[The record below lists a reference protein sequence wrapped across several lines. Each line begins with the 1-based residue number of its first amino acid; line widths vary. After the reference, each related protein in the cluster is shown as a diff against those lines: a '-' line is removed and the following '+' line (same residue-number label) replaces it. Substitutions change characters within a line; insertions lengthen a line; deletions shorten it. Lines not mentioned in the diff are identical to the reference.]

1 MRIKCLPYDFV
12 RINCITKYTVRRVW
26 FFQRGQ
32 KNVRNHTQVK
42 LAATSLECKQAG
54 TFQYTSV
61 CVGGRFRLITRIR
74 ENQWRIIKKIGI
86 KSGLLN
92 TICRIQIDHIIG
104 LIKSV
109 RSVLCAAVCRGSV
122 WRPCLFVYIVAR
134 PIFCTK

>member
-1 MRIKCLPYDFV
+1 MVIKGDAEWKV
-12 RINCITKYTVRRVW
+12 RGLLYCICRLATAFYYLTSLELGKYTVRRVW

-74 ENQWRIIKKIGI
+74 EKN
-86 KSGLLN
+86 
-92 TICRIQIDHIIG
+92 
-104 LIKSV
+104 
-109 RSVLCAAVCRGSV
+109 
-122 WRPCLFVYIVAR
+122 
-134 PIFCTK
+134 

>member
-1 MRIKCLPYDFV
+1 MYISHQNIFQSKHCNSVVF
-12 RINCITKYTVRRVW
+12 KYTVRRVW

-74 ENQWRIIKKIGI
+74 EKN
-86 KSGLLN
+86 
-92 TICRIQIDHIIG
+92 
-104 LIKSV
+104 
-109 RSVLCAAVCRGSV
+109 
-122 WRPCLFVYIVAR
+122 
-134 PIFCTK
+134 

>member
-1 MRIKCLPYDFV
+1 MKFCTFVYRSVQVTASDKFMTSIKNF
-12 RINCITKYTVRRVW
+12 NCYATIEGMTKYTIRRVW

-74 ENQWRIIKKIGI
+74 EKN
-86 KSGLLN
+86 
-92 TICRIQIDHIIG
+92 
-104 LIKSV
+104 
-109 RSVLCAAVCRGSV
+109 
-122 WRPCLFVYIVAR
+122 
-134 PIFCTK
+134 